1 MTKISTAFTDPLVMP
16 IADAIAHGEVQQ
28 IHHLANKALL
38 QQRGDRLI
46 TLMQWAIL
54 NQQPTSLVALIQE
67 HADPSQSGIQG
78 DTAWHTAASVQDA
91 CYMRI
96 LLESHQPPN
105 TRNSVTLAVPLAL
118 AVMAGR
124 EIQVGLLLAAGVDPN
139 LADRMGDTPLH
150 IAGKTNAPGLAL
162 QLLTAGADPKL
173 RNKQGATFQQYLAM
187 TPLDIQHIDIQ
198 QEYQELN
205 DWLRGND
212 FAEVDEQ

>member
-1 MTKISTAFTDPLVMP
+1 MTEISTAFTDPLVMP
-16 IADAIAHGEVQQ
+16 IADAIARGEVQQ
-28 IHHLANKALL
+28 IHTLANESLL
-38 QQRGDRLI
+38 QQRGDQLI

-91 CYMRI
+91 RYMRI
-96 LLESHQPPN
+96 LLDSGQQPSI
-105 TRNSVTLAVPLAL
+105 RNSVTLAVPLAS
-118 AVMAGR
+118 AVMAGC
-124 EIQVGLLLAAGVDPN
+124 EIQVSLLLAAGVDPN

-150 IAGKTNAPGLAL
+150 VAGKINSPGLAL
-162 QLLTAGADPKL
+162 RLLQAGADPKL

-187 TPLDIQHIDIQ
+187 TPLDIQGIEIQ

-205 DWLRGND
+205 GWLRGNN

>member
-1 MTKISTAFTDPLVMP
+1 
-16 IADAIAHGEVQQ
+16 
-28 IHHLANKALL
+28 
-38 QQRGDRLI
+38 
-46 TLMQWAIL
+46 
-54 NQQPTSLVALIQE
+54 
-67 HADPSQSGIQG
+67 
-78 DTAWHTAASVQDA
+78 
-91 CYMRI
+91 
-96 LLESHQPPN
+96 
-105 TRNSVTLAVPLAL
+105 
-118 AVMAGR
+118 
-124 EIQVGLLLAAGVDPN
+124 
-139 LADRMGDTPLH
+139 MGDTPLH